1 MRRQESL
8 WLKFIRYWFGIDSR
22 LDERQLAEVERIG
35 KPINDESLGCHDDS

>member
-22 LDERQLAEVERIG
+22 LDERQLPEVNELVIML
-35 KPINDESLGCHDDS
+35 I

>member
-8 WLKFIRYWFGIDSR
+8 WLKFIRYWLGIDSR

-35 KPINDESLGCHDDS
+35 NNAYIVFSLTEMI